1 MKAIF
6 LPGCALLNRLRYP
19 RKFLLI
25 GFFVFVPLL
34 LLGYLLI
41 AEANRHIAFM
51 ERELLGV
58 DYIAHLSKPLDG
70 LQRHRGMS
78 AALLNGDQNF
88 AEPLREQTRTLDAAM
103 AAVQGLNTRLGDPL
117 DLEQLFKGVEQ
128 GWAGLKA
135 EASGFSAKES
145 YQRHTALIA
154 QLREVTMTAVN
165 RSNLI
170 LDSQLDS
177 HHLMDLLVDTLPAMT
192 ERMGQLRGMGASV
205 AAQGQITS
213 KSAAELSIRVDL
225 VREMERLMLDSLE
238 TIKRERPALRQRLEQ
253 MGADTKAGL
262 SVYVDR
268 IESMLTKNIFD
279 ISPAENFAQATNAI
293 NAIYRLMGDM
303 APMLDEVLRER
314 IADYQGVR
322 NTSMA
327 VMLFAFMAII
337 YFFIAF
343 YLAILESIDG
353 MKEGIERVAA
363 GDLRQ
368 RIDLA
373 SRDELSWIADQV
385 NTMTEQFRSLVSRV
399 MEAAQKVTQSAED
412 LSLKAAQSCK
422 DLGEQRSQTDQVAT
436 AINEMNCTIQEV
448 SRSASAS
455 AEAVHQAM
463 EESNRGK
470 DVVEQTMSTITILAD
485 EIRGGA
491 QAVQVLG
498 DESQNINQVLEV
510 IRSIAEQT
518 NLLALNAAI
527 EAARAGDQ
535 GRGFAVV
542 ADEVRALAGRSQQA
556 TLEIRTMIERLQ
568 SGADNAVKAMAGSEG
583 KTGESV
589 AMAQRAG
596 DALSAITGSVAIMAD
611 MSTQIASAAEEQSA
625 VAEEINRSI
634 TRIAQIASQNV
645 MCSERNAHV
654 SSDLAAMSDGL
665 RDMVAVFR
673 V

>member
-1 MKAIF
+1 
-6 LPGCALLNRLRYP
+6 
-19 RKFLLI
+19 
-25 GFFVFVPLL
+25 
-34 LLGYLLI
+34 
-41 AEANRHIAFM
+41 
-51 ERELLGV
+51 
-58 DYIAHLSKPLDG
+58 
-70 LQRHRGMS
+70 
-78 AALLNGDQNF
+78 
-88 AEPLREQTRTLDAAM
+88 
-103 AAVQGLNTRLGDPL
+103 
-117 DLEQLFKGVEQ
+117 
-128 GWAGLKA
+128 
-135 EASGFSAKES
+135 
-145 YQRHTALIA
+145 
-154 QLREVTMTAVN
+154 
-165 RSNLI
+165 
-170 LDSQLDS
+170 
-177 HHLMDLLVDTLPAMT
+177 
-192 ERMGQLRGMGASV
+192 
-205 AAQGQITS
+205 
-213 KSAAELSIRVDL
+213 
-225 VREMERLMLDSLE
+225 
-238 TIKRERPALRQRLEQ
+238 
-253 MGADTKAGL
+253 
-262 SVYVDR
+262 
-268 IESMLTKNIFD
+268 
-279 ISPAENFAQATNAI
+279 
-293 NAIYRLMGDM
+293 
-303 APMLDEVLRER
+303 
-314 IADYQGVR
+314 
-322 NTSMA
+322 
-327 VMLFAFMAII
+327 
-337 YFFIAF
+337 
-343 YLAILESIDG
+343 
-353 MKEGIERVAA
+353 
-363 GDLRQ
+363 
-368 RIDLA
+368 
-373 SRDELSWIADQV
+373 
-385 NTMTEQFRSLVSRV
+385 
-399 MEAAQKVTQSAED
+399 
-412 LSLKAAQSCK
+412 
-422 DLGEQRSQTDQVAT
+422 
-436 AINEMNCTIQEV
+436 MNSTIQEV

-654 SSDLAAMSDGL
+654 SSDLAIMSDGL